1 MIGIDVSIIIINY
14 KTPELLFSCIKSIYE
29 YSALFSFEII
39 VVDNDSQDDSKRV
52 IKDDFNQV
60 IWVDAGSNLGFGAA
74 NNIGIEMSVGEYTLL
89 LNSDTELYENVIFK
103 SLEFYKEISKDKN
116 IGLLGCR
123 IEHRN
128 KKLQPSCNYY
138 WAGLKEEFQAN
149 PIAILIRER
158 LLKLKKLRG
167 IDKYAK
173 LGENHEITW
182 LGFPFAFIKSE
193 IIKENLFDTNF
204 FMYSEDEELNYR
216 LSQKG
221 YIPYY
226 YSEAGVFHLI
236 GGSSGDTF
244 KRDRQIFAS
253 KLLFILKTKGASYLR
268 IYSFLLKVN
277 ICFDNF
283 LNQKDEV
290 LIKKNKMKLKWL
302 NRYYKVLF
310 SSKFKVLNTYSDG
323 D

>member
-39 VVDNDSQDDSKRV
+39 VVDNDSQDDSKRI
-52 IKDDFNQV
+52 IKDYFNEV

-226 YSEAGVFHLI
+226 YSEAGVYHII
-236 GGSSGDTF
+236 GGSSSDNF
-244 KRDRQIFAS
+244 KRNRQIFAS
-253 KLLFILKTKGASYLR
+253 KLLFILKIRGKAYLKLY
-268 IYSFLLKVN
+268 ILILKLNIKLDNLLNPKN
-277 ICFDNF
+277 
-283 LNQKDEV
+283 EV
-290 LIKKNKMKLKWL
+290 LINQNKLKLSWL
-302 NRYYKVLF
+302 KKYTEVIL
-310 SSKFKVLNTYSDG
+310 SKEFTVLNTYLD
-323 D
+323 

>member
-39 VVDNDSQDDSKRV
+39 VVDNDSQDDSKRI
-52 IKDDFNQV
+52 IKDYFNEV

-226 YSEAGVFHLI
+226 YSEAGVYHII
-236 GGSSGDTF
+236 GGSSSDNF
-244 KRDRQIFAS
+244 KRNRQIFAS
-253 KLLFILKTKGASYLR
+253 KLLFILKIRGKAYLKLY
-268 IYSFLLKVN
+268 ILILKLNIKLDNLLNPKN
-277 ICFDNF
+277 
-283 LNQKDEV
+283 EV
-290 LIKKNKMKLKWL
+290 LINQNKLKLSWL
-302 NRYYKVLF
+302 KKYTKVIL
-310 SSKFKVLNTYSDG
+310 SKEFTVLNTYLD
-323 D
+323 